1 MIEVHQLTKWYGPV
15 LALDHINLHVPAG
28 RIVGFLGPNGAGK
41 TTTLRILTAFMPASD
56 GSAKL
61 NGHDVF
67 THSALVRDSI
77 GYLPESNPL
86 YSEMRVEEHLHHF
99 GKLHHMPR
107 NLRRKRIDELADR
120 CGLSHIRRRLVGQ
133 LSKGNRQRVGI
144 AQALLHNPPIL
155 ILDEPTA
162 GLDPTQITEIR
173 KLIASLAGQKTVLLS
188 THILPEAE
196 KTCEQLVI
204 IAAGKIVAQ
213 GTPDDLKAQV
223 RQSARI
229 IIELKADP
237 IAVRD
242 TLTQLPGVA
251 DVQEVDS
258 RDGWCAA
265 RVTPNDPHSDIR
277 ELLGQTAQNH
287 HWLIREMRHE
297 RASLEEFFV
306 QITAPQSSLTAA

>member
-1 MIEVHQLTKWYGPV
+1 MIEVQQLTKWYGPV

-41 TTTLRILTAFMPASD
+41 TTTIRILTAFMPASA

-67 THSALVRDSI
+67 SQSALVRDSI

-107 NLRRKRIDELADR
+107 NLRRKRIDELADH

-173 KLIASLAGQKTVLLS
+173 KLITSLAGQKTVLLS

-213 GTPDDLKAQV
+213 GTPDQLKAQV

-229 IIELKADP
+229 ILELKADP
-237 IAVRD
+237 VIVRD
-242 TLTQLPGVA
+242 ILTKLPGVA
-251 DVQEVDS
+251 EVQTDAH
-258 RDGWCAA
+258 DGWCIAHI
-265 RVTPNDPHSDIR
+265 TPNDPQSDIR
-277 ELLGQTAQNH
+277 ESLGQTAQNH
-287 HWLIREMRHE
+287 HWLIREMRYE
-297 RASLEEFFV
+297 RASLEEYFI
-306 QITAPQSSLTAA
+306 QITAPQSTIAAA